1 MPFTATTHI
10 LQVGNKNA
18 AWFLQSSCVTEGCL
32 LNKTE
37 YSKQDIYHLFQ
48 EVLCIQH
55 HFCLQEQ
62 LGLLREML
70 WSPPK

>member
-1 MPFTATTHI
+1 M
-10 LQVGNKNA
+10 NA

-32 LNKTE
+32 YLNKAEE
-37 YSKQDIYHLFQ
+37 YSKQDIYHLFR

-55 HFCLQEQ
+55 RFCLQEQ